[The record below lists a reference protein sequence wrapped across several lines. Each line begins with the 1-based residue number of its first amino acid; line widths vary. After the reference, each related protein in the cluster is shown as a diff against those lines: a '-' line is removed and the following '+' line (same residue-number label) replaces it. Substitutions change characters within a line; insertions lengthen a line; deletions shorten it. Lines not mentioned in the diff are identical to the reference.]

1 MQSGS
6 ISFQTV
12 ITCSWFQKGIL
23 PNFINEVASEIA
35 FRLKHQAAMNNQQVQ
50 FHGLI
55 AIYY

>member
-1 MQSGS
+1 MQSGP
-6 ISFQTV
+6 ISLQTV

-35 FRLKHQAAMNNQQVQ
+35 FRLKNQAAMNNQQVQ

-55 AIYY
+55 AI